1 VAIGLL
7 LVTGCSTTKRNKQAA
22 NAQQPQLASTNRFDS
37 SVAAEAQ
44 TTARTNAAPTKA
56 PDNTAHNKADAQADT
71 LTPMDQGNS
80 DLDRGITQQL
90 RKAIVMG
97 KSGQRF
103 SFSAKNIKIITV
115 NAEVTLR
122 GVAAND
128 GEKSAIQSLAQQ
140 LSGVKK
146 VNNQL
151 DVKQAAR

>member
-1 VAIGLL
+1 
-7 LVTGCSTTKRNKQAA
+7 
-22 NAQQPQLASTNRFDS
+22 
-37 SVAAEAQ
+37 
-44 TTARTNAAPTKA
+44 
-56 PDNTAHNKADAQADT
+56 
-71 LTPMDQGNS
+71 M
-80 DLDRGITQQL
+80 
-90 RKAIVMG
+90 MG

-122 GVAAND
+122 GVVAND
-128 GEKSAIQSLAQQ
+128 GEKTAIQTLAEQ